1 VLPDAE
7 ETIAQVEADARLTQ
21 ERADKMPAFQ
31 AAMAEVR
38 GSAYSAAKDV
48 FVEVDATGRVT
59 GLRLGDQAVA
69 RGARRLTQ
77 EILAV
82 IAVAQ
87 DDVQEKALRRVSRL
101 LGDDDPIVSELR
113 AAASAP
119 AVERTT

>member
-59 GLRLGDQAVA
+59 GLRLGDQAV
-69 RGARRLTQ
+69 
-77 EILAV
+77 

-119 AVERTT
+119 PVERTT